1 MSPFFYTIAL
11 NTESDM
17 TSKIADH
24 GTSLLQWNNGSRT
37 RPSIL
42 RSIASEAGYK
52 NVSRSPF
59 PRRSPLRTIIQELLW
74 ECFVNHDTW
83 CGDKATTFEV
93 VYFNSMKWKV
103 PCSSHNKT
111 SGIPGVKRVSIR
123 VKIHLGRNFFDWFLN
138 SLHKAASRFFAVC
151 GIIVGTNVDGN
162 MIVYSFKFF

>member
-17 TSKIADH
+17 TSKIVAH
-24 GTSLLQWNNGSRT
+24 GTSLSQWNNGSRT

-52 NVSRSPF
+52 NVSRSPL
-59 PRRSPLRTIIQELLW
+59 PRRSPLLTSIQEWLC

-111 SGIPGVKRVSIR
+111 SGIPGVRRVSIR
-123 VKIHLGRNFFDWFLN
+123 VKIHLGRSFFAWFRN
-138 SLHKAASRFFAVC
+138 SLHKALSRFFAVA
-151 GIIVGTNVDGN
+151 GIIRGSNVDGD
-162 MIVYSFKFF
+162 MVIYSF